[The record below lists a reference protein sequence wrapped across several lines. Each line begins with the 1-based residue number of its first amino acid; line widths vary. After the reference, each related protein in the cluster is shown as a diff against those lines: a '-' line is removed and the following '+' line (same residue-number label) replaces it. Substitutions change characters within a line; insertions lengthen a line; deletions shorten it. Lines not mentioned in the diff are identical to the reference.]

1 MDSSLHLYM
10 TQKAASE
17 NLLEQK
23 INAILQATTSGATQN
38 QLAAIEARLASLQNQ
53 CEQSINA
60 PRSDI
65 LASPLLQAIQTSA
78 VHDPKAS
85 DLSASPSLPAFKETT
100 ESLMSLV
107 DTALVLRIQ
116 SGQVTYNLEPAKDRV
131 FAALSIPQ
139 KKAMARYLHGLR
151 LLLWLLRK
159 ENCMIIASC
168 KPPQSLPSPS
178 TREASMHSL
187 TVYRVS
193 YTVLDPLIGH
203 SWVEVKYLAKGNRL
217 IQTLSV
223 LAARQLGLAKLNM
236 RSILWLLQNMVALE
250 TSLLQNMVPL
260 ETSMS
265 VSDLLRRNLMLQR
278 FKSALRVTLSIRKR
292 QLQLDRNRWNLLGS
306 SYTNVTRDSTCS
318 G

>member
-193 YTVLDPLIGH
+193 YTVLDPLTGC
-203 SWVEVKYLAKGNRL
+203 SWVEVGYLAEVKHLFHCLFN
-217 IQTLSV
+217 
-223 LAARQLGLAKLNM
+223 LAARHPELSEQTM
-236 RSILWLLQNMVALE
+236 RSFFW
-250 TSLLQNMVPL
+250 
-260 ETSMS
+260 
-265 VSDLLRRNLMLQR
+265 
-278 FKSALRVTLSIRKR
+278 
-292 QLQLDRNRWNLLGS
+292 QLQMQHLRKPACQL
-306 SYTNVTRDSTCS
+306 STLFIH
-318 G
+318 